1 MKKVTFFLLI
11 LAFTRIGISFGAPGD
26 AAGTQNFFLGG
37 TTNGN
42 SNINQVLA
50 LLVGPAGPPGPA
62 GIAGADGYPGL
73 PGAPG
78 IAGVQGPAGP
88 QGLQGL
94 PGPAGPQGLQ
104 GLPGLKGDPGTGGNG
119 NGVGFGGGTSTLGT
133 CDQDVQV
140 SIAKRFTLGG
150 FKISDVTISGI
161 DTRSLAAR
169 TAIDPTDATTCLGKK
184 LTLSMLI
191 KNVAVPAEPF
201 PFTCT
206 STAIASDS
214 IIFSSSATCKGGEA
228 NQKADHAFSDF
239 SLDQFETLIGL
250 GLE

>member
-11 LAFTRIGISFGAPGD
+11 LAFTRIGISFGAPTD
-26 AAGTQNFFLGG
+26 TAGTQNFFLGG
-37 TTNGN
+37 TSNGV
-42 SNINQVLA
+42 SNLNQVLA

-78 IAGVQGPAGP
+78 IAGVQGPQGL

-94 PGPAGPQGLQ
+94 PGPAGPAGLQ
-104 GLPGLKGDPGTGGNG
+104 GLKGDPGTGGNG

-133 CDQDVQV
+133 CDENVQV
-140 SIAKRFTLGG
+140 SIAKRFTLDG
-150 FKISDVTISGI
+150 FKISEISVSGI
-161 DTRSLAAR
+161 DIRSLAVR
-169 TAIDPTDATTCLGKK
+169 TAADATDTTTCLGKK
-184 LTLSMLI
+184 LTLSMLV
-191 KNVAVPAEPF
+191 KNIGTPAEPF

-206 STAIASDS
+206 SPAIATETIVFSASD
-214 IIFSSSATCKGGEA
+214 TCKGGEV
-228 NQKADHAFSDF
+228 NQSADHTFSDF
-239 SLDQFETLIGL
+239 LLEKFELRIGL